1 MLCAARGAGELGG
14 WAANLLCHRTP
25 GLALSRV
32 DLRRQLA
39 ASTVWCFVRLW
50 EGRQKAQSPVN
61 AASLGSAASL
71 MNVPGVCCK
80 GFSIASSS
88 ARRFSGAGR
97 DCFTA
102 FLLEF
107 RGSVHDGAQGGW
119 TCAHRWPMAAAVVP
133 GSLCS
138 FGCGFLH
145 KVGPGSLWMPDT
157 GRPGGPGSGASR
169 PLLFAPSSWKWTQSE
184 G

>member
-1 MLCAARGAGELGG
+1 MGG
-14 WAANLLCHRTP
+14 WAANLRCPRTP
-25 GLALSRV
+25 GLARSRV

-107 RGSVHDGAQGGW
+107 RGSVHDGAQGRLDLRAPMANGCRGGARFSMFLW
-119 TCAHRWPMAAAVVP
+119 LWLSPQGRAGKSLDARHRATWRPRLWGQPAAAV
-133 GSLCS
+133 CS
-138 FGCGFLH
+138 FFLE
-145 KVGPGSLWMPDT
+145 MDT
-157 GRPGGPGSGASR
+157 
-169 PLLFAPSSWKWTQSE
+169 K
-184 G
+184 